1 MDAKMVQSWK
11 VIYTAVI
18 VLGLWLLVEIFLLT
32 LNWIAEEIMMYTI
45 CCKNHIVILIAAYL
59 LG

>member
-1 MDAKMVQSWK
+1 MVQRWK

-18 VLGLWLLVEIFLLT
+18 VLGLWLREEIFLLT
-32 LNWIAEEIMMYTI
+32 LNWIAEEIMMYAI

>member
-1 MDAKMVQSWK
+1 MDAKMVQRWK

-18 VLGLWLLVEIFLLT
+18 VLGLWLREEIFLLT
-32 LNWIAEEIMMYTI
+32 LNWIAEEIMMYAI